1 MIEGTVIGFLLLMLF
16 AGLILGL
23 TYLAD
28 QWPLGLRRLR
38 GYEDLGIALERAVE
52 SGDRVHLSLG
62 TGSLIGIESA
72 PALAGLTVL
81 AHIAAR
87 TAMSDKPVTV
97 TSGDGAMTVL
107 AQDALRAA
115 YRRVGAEGSY
125 HPLSSRLLGPTPFS
139 YAAAIPSLVSSEGVV
154 AHILSGSFGSE
165 GGLTAD
171 FGRRKQAF
179 VMAGTDNVQTQALFY
194 ATADHPLIGEELFAG
209 GAYLG
214 EAEIHKASLQAQD
227 IIRIL
232 IVVAILL
239 GTLLKT
245 LGLLGGS

>member
-1 MIEGTVIGFLLLMLF
+1 MIEGALIGFLLLILF
-16 AGLILGL
+16 GGLIIGFTTLR
-23 TYLAD
+23 D

-38 GYEDLGIALERAVE
+38 GFEDLGLALERAVE

-62 TGSLIGIESA
+62 TGSLNSLQSA

-87 TAMSDKPVTV
+87 TAMSDKPVIV
-97 TSGDGAMTVL
+97 TSADGAMTVL
-107 AQDALRAA
+107 AQDTLRAA
-115 YRRVGAEGSY
+115 YRRVGAEASY
-125 HPLSSRLLGPTPFS
+125 HPLSSRLLGPTPFT
-139 YAAAIPSLVSSEGVV
+139 YAAAVPSMLSSEGVI
-154 AHILSGSFGSE
+154 AHILSGSFGPE
-165 GGLTAD
+165 GGVTAD

-179 VMAGTDNVQTQALFY
+179 VMAGTDDVQTQALFY

-209 GAYLG
+209 GAYLSG
-214 EAEIHKASLQAQD
+214 GEIHKASLRAQD

-232 IVVAILL
+232 IVVAILI

-245 LGLLGGS
+245 LGVIGGS